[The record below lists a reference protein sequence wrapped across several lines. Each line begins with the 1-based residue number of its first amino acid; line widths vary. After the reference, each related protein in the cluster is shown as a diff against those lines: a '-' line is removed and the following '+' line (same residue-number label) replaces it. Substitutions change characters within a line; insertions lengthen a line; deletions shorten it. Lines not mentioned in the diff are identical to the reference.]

1 MGQYCILKFSRFG
14 NTLLLRIISYMFAV
28 MEVIIVSTVSL
39 ACRNGLD
46 NKATTL
52 EERDCL
58 PFLSVIQFN

>member
-1 MGQYCILKFSRFG
+1 
-14 NTLLLRIISYMFAV
+14 MFAV

-52 EERDCL
+52 EERDYL